1 MKLKYFLRGLG
12 MGVLVTALIM
22 TISGNASRKVS
33 LTEEEIIKR
42 AEQLG
47 MVMEDDSIE
56 GLDNLSST
64 EDLSVS
70 EESAKPENPGIED
83 SKKTAEPEESKE
95 PSESSQPKESPK
107 PSQSSQ
113 PEESEKPKESKK
125 PDRKITFVIKA
136 GMSSGMIATALENAG
151 LIDDAKAF
159 DEYMCDKGYDSKI
172 STGTYEIPDGADYDR
187 IIDAIT
193 K

>member
-113 PEESEKPKESKK
+113 PEESEKPKGSKK

>member
-70 EESAKPENPGIED
+70 GESAKPENPGIED

>member
-1 MKLKYFLRGLG
+1 

-56 GLDNLSST
+56 GLDNLSSS
-64 EDLSVS
+64 EDLSSAEDLPVS
-70 EESAKPENPGIED
+70 EESAKPENSGMDD
-83 SKKTAEPEESKE
+83 SKKTSEPEESKE

-113 PEESEKPKESKK
+113 PKESEKPEESKK

-172 STGTYEIPDGADYDR
+172 STGTYEIPDGADYDH
-187 IIDAIT
+187 IIDAII